1 MVAWFGTSSYVL
13 VACYVAWSR
22 PECANAQKQN
32 AYRLSPKMSGAYGE
46 PDWANPGAS
55 AKADVT
61 ADAGPTT
68 TTASAAA
75 ASTPSPS

>member
-1 MVAWFGTSSYVL
+1 MISIGSVGTGPAPRCFPTSQLPNSQR
-13 VACYVAWSR
+13 AKTHTC
-22 PECANAQKQN
+22 
-32 AYRLSPKMSGAYGE
+32 KMSGAYGE

>member
-1 MVAWFGTSSYVL
+1 
-13 VACYVAWSR
+13 
-22 PECANAQKQN
+22 
-32 AYRLSPKMSGAYGE
+32 MSGAYGE

-55 AKADVT
+55 AKADVA